1 MESDVKITGSS
12 YKNLLENVTNY
23 RAENHISLGDVE
35 GDVTNYICGNWPHF
49 CHGVDMVVVTSVTS
63 PTGRSELMNDIST
76 WARNILHSNERTQL
90 VSDDLAE
97 QRAKICRQCPNNGHP
112 MFDFIFDHN
121 LKQKGYF
128 DSVEKRN
135 NLAFTLEILSE
146 QIMYQFLKD
155 LKDKYP
161 DYKKITFAG
170 GIFANV
176 KLNQYINIYICIY
189 RYTHTHT

>member
-97 QRAKICRQCPNNGHP
+97 QRAKICRQCPNNVNWRGGCSSCIAATDRICASIRNARDTKSSQVLCGCKLLRH
-112 MFDFIFDHN
+112 DNRTAIFID
-121 LKQKGYF
+121 KDK
-128 DSVEKRN
+128 
-135 NLAFTLEILSE
+135 LSE
-146 QIMYQFLKD
+146 SND
-155 LKDKYP
+155 LP
-161 DYKKITFAG
+161 EFCW
-170 GIFANV
+170 
-176 KLNQYINIYICIY
+176 LNNK
-189 RYTHTHT
+189 

>member
-1 MESDVKITGSS
+1 MPKPIEGLIPPGGLHYTESDVKITASS

-97 QRAKICRQCPNNGHP
+97 QRAKICRQCPNNVNWRGGCSSCIAATDRICASIRNARDTKSSAVLGGCKLLRHDNRTAIF
-112 MFDFIFDHN
+112 FDKD
-121 LKQKGYF
+121 K
-128 DSVEKRN
+128 
-135 NLAFTLEILSE
+135 LSE
-146 QIMYQFLKD
+146 SND
-155 LKDKYP
+155 LP
-161 DYKKITFAG
+161 EFCW
-170 GIFANV
+170 
-176 KLNQYINIYICIY
+176 LNNK
-189 RYTHTHT
+189 

>member
-23 RAENHISLGDVE
+23 RAENHISLGDIE

-90 VSDDLAE
+90 VSDELAE
-97 QRAKICRQCPNNGHP
+97 ERAKICRQCPNNVNWRGGCSSCIAATDRICASVRNARDTKSSQILGGCKLLRHDNRTAIF
-112 MFDFIFDHN
+112 FDKD
-121 LKQKGYF
+121 K
-128 DSVEKRN
+128 
-135 NLAFTLEILSE
+135 LSE
-146 QIMYQFLKD
+146 SND
-155 LKDKYP
+155 LP
-161 DYKKITFAG
+161 EFCW
-170 GIFANV
+170 
-176 KLNQYINIYICIY
+176 LNNK
-189 RYTHTHT
+189 

>member
-1 MESDVKITGSS
+1 MPKPIEGLIPPGGHHYMESDVKITGSS

-23 RAENHISLGDVE
+23 RAENHIPLGDVE

-97 QRAKICRQCPNNGHP
+97 QRAKICRQCPNNVNWRGGCSSCIAATDRICASIRNARDTKSSAVLGGCKLLRHDNRTAIF
-112 MFDFIFDHN
+112 FDKD
-121 LKQKGYF
+121 K
-128 DSVEKRN
+128 
-135 NLAFTLEILSE
+135 LSE
-146 QIMYQFLKD
+146 SND
-155 LKDKYP
+155 LP
-161 DYKKITFAG
+161 EFCW
-170 GIFANV
+170 
-176 KLNQYINIYICIY
+176 LNNK
-189 RYTHTHT
+189 